1 MNSLD
6 RIGGTTLIKLSQTLE
21 DKYWVFSLICLI
33 HIFKKRNQDMKINR
47 RRLFGKNNVSR
58 KRRWAKKK
66 SNGGNEYN

>member
-1 MNSLD
+1 
-6 RIGGTTLIKLSQTLE
+6 
-21 DKYWVFSLICLI
+21 
-33 HIFKKRNQDMKINR
+33 MKINR